1 MFELVLFIVDKDT
14 FERMR
19 SYNDEIN
26 KHFKNYDT
34 FKGHNIE
41 CLNKLSSDEILWL
54 KKMCEMFKDKKIKLV
69 DEESCV
75 EFTAHCFY
83 FNHEKKLCI
92 TNPR

>member
-1 MFELVLFIVDKDT
+1 MLELIPFIVQKYT
-14 FERMR
+14 FERMQ
-19 SYNDEIN
+19 SYNDEIK

-54 KKMCEMFKDKKIKLV
+54 KTFCKMLKDKKINIV

-75 EFTAHCFY
+75 EFWAYGFY

-92 TNPR
+92 INPR